1 MDQDILPEEV
11 SRTFS
16 LSVSLTCGRV
26 VAYQAFWSVSP
37 DMLHWQIGAVG
48 VVLGGGEAVI
58 GGPAS
63 SIVVPHGAP
72 HTSTVRIGGAGAAGR
87 VVVSRAQGPAAGRG
101 ERGTEQGA
109 AAEADEA
116 TSYSPAATTN
126 PNQGKSMKRL
136 FDARAFFDNELY
148 SDVTLEF
155 SCDGVT
161 ARLPAHRMV
170 LHQSSF
176 FEAAMNSGMRDAECL
191 AIPDVNVAVGRAIT
205 RFYYG
210 HNLEIAPRNLLET
223 LQVIDRLQLTELV
236 EPSCDHLKACL
247 APTNALDLAA
257 GIAERCPWMLASWLP
272 LCSAYIASHE
282 EAISATDH
290 FQALPC
296 AHMMALMAVRD
307 PPIFVSPISFVVR
320 WLCARDGAGA
330 AGEQEAR
337 GEEENA
343 GNERRRERKRHG
355 PVDEG
360 EAYATEEDSS
370 SSEETD
376 CACES
381 MRRTADRAGAAGK
394 HGAFSGQAVD
404 VEERGAAGSTGE
416 DVGGQGGGPVG
427 SALSTALRQVRS
439 SESFFCFYVFFLFLC
454 AQDRSVQ
461 LH

>member
-1 MDQDILPEEV
+1 MV
-11 SRTFS
+11 A
-16 LSVSLTCGRV
+16 SVSLTK
-26 VAYQAFWSVSP
+26 P

-72 HTSTVRIGGAGAAGR
+72 HTSTVRIGGAGAAGG
-87 VVVSRAQGPAAGRG
+87 VVARGARGPAAGRG
-101 ERGTEQGA
+101 EQGTEQGA

-116 TSYSPAATTN
+116 TSCSPTAATTTT
-126 PNQGKSMKRL
+126 PAIPDQGKSMKRL

-191 AIPDVNVAVGRAIT
+191 AIPDVNADVGRAIT

-210 HNLEIAPRNLLET
+210 HNLEITPRNLLET

-236 EPSCDHLKACL
+236 EPSCDHLKVCL

-320 WLCARDGAGA
+320 WLCARDCAGA
-330 AGEQEAR
+330 AGEQETR
-337 GEEENA
+337 GEEEKA
-343 GNERRRERKRHG
+343 GKERSREREGHG
-355 PVDEG
+355 AVDEG

-376 CACES
+376 SACES
-381 MRRTADRAGAAGK
+381 KWRAGDRSGAAGK
-394 HGAFSGQAVD
+394 HGVFPGQAVD

-416 DVGGQGGGPVG
+416 DVGGQGGGRVG
-427 SALSTALRQVRS
+427 SVLSTALRQVRS
-439 SESFFCFYVFFLFLC
+439 PSLFSVFICPRQESEALLIRHVTDPGGWGGMW
-454 AQDRSVQ
+454 AGGAGV
-461 LH
+461 